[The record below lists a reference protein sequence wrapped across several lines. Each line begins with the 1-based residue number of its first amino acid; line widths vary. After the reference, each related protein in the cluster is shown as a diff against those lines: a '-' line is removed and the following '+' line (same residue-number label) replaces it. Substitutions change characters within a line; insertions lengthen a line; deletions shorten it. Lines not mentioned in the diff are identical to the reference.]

1 MHSTGNHAHL
11 AKLPEHEATYRRLRD
26 MVLFGV
32 MVPGQKVTIQ
42 GITRSLD
49 VGMTPVR
56 EAIRRLTAEG
66 ALELHENR
74 RVSVPRLT
82 PSQLEEIAFARLA
95 LEPRLALAAMARM
108 QSADIDALARID
120 GEIDAAI
127 AEMDVHRYL
136 AGNFRFH
143 FAIYEIAAAPILL
156 SLTHSLWLRFG
167 PSLRVVIESDASIGP
182 DRHRDAMTA
191 MRAGDARGLSEAIEA
206 DIAQGM
212 ERVRVELANA
222 ADGRRG
228 PKPGPMPDGAEI

>member
-1 MHSTGNHAHL
+1 MQSNDTHAL
-11 AKLPEHEATYRRLRD
+11 EAKLPEHEATYRRLRD
-26 MVLFGV
+26 MVLRGV
-32 MVPGQKVTIQ
+32 LVPGQKVTIQ
-42 GITRSLD
+42 GIIRALE

-82 PSQLEEIAFARLA
+82 PSQLDEIAFARLA
-95 LEPRLALAAMARM
+95 LEPRLALMAMARM
-108 QSADIDALARID
+108 RPSDMEAIARID
-120 GEIDAAI
+120 AEIDAAI
-127 AEMDVHRYL
+127 AAMDVHRYL

-156 SLTHSLWLRFG
+156 SLSQSLWLRFG
-167 PSLRVVIESDASIGP
+167 PSLRVVIESEASIGP
-182 DRHRDAMTA
+182 DRHRDAMAA

-212 ERVRVELANA
+212 ERVRAELEA
-222 ADGRRG
+222 AYGG
-228 PKPGPMPDGAEI
+228 PAGKI

>member
-1 MHSTGNHAHL
+1 MQSTGNQALL

-42 GITRSLD
+42 GITRSLA

-82 PSQLEEIAFARLA
+82 PSQLDEIAFARLA
-95 LEPRLALAAMARM
+95 LEPRLSLAAMARM
-108 QSADIDALARID
+108 QPSDIEALERIDA
-120 GEIDAAI
+120 EIDTAI
-127 AEMDVHRYL
+127 AMMDVHGYL

-143 FAIYEIAAAPILL
+143 FTIYEIAAAPILL
-156 SLTHSLWLRFG
+156 SLTQSLWLRFG
-167 PSLRVVIESDASIGP
+167 PSLRVVIESDANIGP
-182 DRHRDAMTA
+182 DRHRDAMAA

-206 DIAQGM
+206 DVAQGM
-212 ERVRVELANA
+212 ERVRAELQSAF
-222 ADGRRG
+222 
-228 PKPGPMPDGAEI
+228 DGAP

>member
-1 MHSTGNHAHL
+1 MQSTGNHAL
-11 AKLPEHEATYRRLRD
+11 LVKLPEHEATYRRLRD
-26 MVLFGV
+26 MVLFGD

-74 RVSVPRLT
+74 RVSVPRLA
-82 PSQLEEIAFARLA
+82 PSQLDEIAFARLA
-95 LEPRLALAAMARM
+95 LEPQLAMAAMARM
-108 QSADIDALARID
+108 KPSDIERLALIDA
-120 GEIDAAI
+120 EIDTAI
-127 AEMDVHRYL
+127 SAMDVHGYL

-143 FAIYEIAAAPILL
+143 FGIYEIAAAPILL
-156 SLTHSLWLRFG
+156 SLTQSLWLRFG

-182 DRHRDAMTA
+182 DRHRDAMAA

-212 ERVRVELANA
+212 ERVRAELESALH
-222 ADGRRG
+222 GGG
-228 PKPGPMPDGAEI
+228 PV